1 MKKLVIICAVL
12 LIVVLTLGLAVSCK
26 KSGTTDKTT
35 SATSA
40 ISTSTQQTTTAATT
54 GTATGTTTTTTVAD
68 PLFISHALQGRP
80 NCLNCHAPNAPAQIV
95 FHSPSVPANHSTYTN
110 DDCMKSGCHY
120 IK

>member
-1 MKKLVIICAVL
+1 MKKLFIVCSVL
-12 LIVVLTLGLAVSCK
+12 LVVVLTLGLAMSCK
-26 KSGTTDKTT
+26 KSGTANKTT
-35 SATSA
+35 SNTTTNTSVVNTNTTA
-40 ISTSTQQTTTAATT
+40 QQSTTTASN
-54 GTATGTTTTTTVAD
+54 TATSTTTD

-95 FHSPSVPANHSTYTN
+95 FHSPSVPADHSTYTN